1 MPLSNVV
8 FLVSGYLTT
17 PELPVALQW
26 RNDEPQLPWQLTL
39 CHLLGVDA
47 GKAGT
52 LPVARL
58 LVEKGQLTDALV
70 CADPV
75 HLRADR
81 DTATLLPAPMLALR
95 EHESAELI
103 ASLNAFVA
111 EDGWR
116 FFRDTHGRWFMAG
129 LDGSA
134 LASYPPSFLAHRN
147 ASSFLPD
154 GDDSEQWR
162 RLMAEVQMLLHT
174 HPVNQVREQRGQLP
188 VNSLWFWGGGALPAV
203 LPSSSKTSSPT
214 VFADDPFAVALSQHL
229 NVDHRPLQAFDPD
242 VEMNAIV
249 VDTRIA
255 SMAFEG
261 DEQGMR
267 EVRKAIDEGWLVPI
281 CERIA
286 GTQDGTLK
294 LMNED
299 GGYGI
304 CDVSTLTQ
312 TGTSESVMDSVL
324 ALSWLPK
331 RVRGWIDR

>member
-1 MPLSNVV
+1 MPLSTLV
-8 FLVSGYLTT
+8 FLVPGH
-17 PELPVALQW
+17 LPDPDLPGALHW
-26 RNDEPQLPWQLTL
+26 RNNESQHPWQLTL
-39 CHLLGVDA
+39 CRLLGVDSD
-47 GKAGT
+47 GAGT

-58 LVEKGQLTDALV
+58 LVDKAQRTESVV
-70 CADPV
+70 CADPI

-95 EHESAELI
+95 EQESADLI

-111 EDGWR
+111 ENGWR
-116 FFRDTHGRWFMAG
+116 FFRDTRGRWFMAG

-174 HPVNQVREQRGQLP
+174 HPVNEAREHRGQLP

-203 LPSSSKTSSPT
+203 LPLSSQTSSLT
-214 VFADDPFAVALSQHL
+214 VFADEPFAEALSHHL
-229 NVDHRPLQAFDPD
+229 NVNHRPLQAFDPD
-242 VEMNAIV
+242 VDVNAIV
-249 VDTRIA
+249 VDTRVA
-255 SMAFEG
+255 NTAFEG

-267 EVRKAIDEGWLVPI
+267 DARKAIDANWLIPS
-281 CERIA
+281 CKRIA
-286 GTQDGTLK
+286 ATRQGILNV
-294 LMNED
+294 MNED
-299 GGYGI
+299 GDCGI

-312 TGTSESVMDSVL
+312 SGTSKSLMGSII
-324 ALSWLPK
+324 ALSWMPE
-331 RVRGWIDR
+331 RVRGWIKR